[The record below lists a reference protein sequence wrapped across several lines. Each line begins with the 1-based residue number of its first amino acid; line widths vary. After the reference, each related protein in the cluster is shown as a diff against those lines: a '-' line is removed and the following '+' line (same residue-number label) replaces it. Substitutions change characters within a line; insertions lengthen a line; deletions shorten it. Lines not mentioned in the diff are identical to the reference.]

1 MTGQRQAAE
10 WREQPA
16 DLKKV
21 SRAEEQLFDNVMRN
35 NPLAGVHKE
44 FDQVKKFEPKGLDAL
59 TPNWADRHLPRVTIE
74 ENGQKFT
81 PSEAKVERMEP
92 LATNA
97 SNLEAKKYELNL
109 KHSVHGTRAADAVVL
124 LPKNFDATKPINLVI
139 YNHGWRDSA
148 SSSFRNANLQEQMKA
163 APPNTVL
170 IVPEWQ
176 VNPGAQKA
184 SGNQQGAY
192 ASKDFATKM
201 VQDAFDKIPEL
212 KGKTLADVRHV
223 GLISHSAGFI
233 PTKSQLAANPELS
246 KKVNSVTLLDSLY
259 DTHGFNGWIKS
270 NIADLATGQKKFQN
284 IFGSSTHG
292 QSMEQ
297 AKFVAREL
305 AAHKGERRSDK
316 PGVLFKPT
324 SEGHMEIPKK
334 YVRSVMEAAS
344 R

>member
-1 MTGQRQAAE
+1 MTGQRAAE

-16 DLKKV
+16 DPKKV

-35 NPLAGVHKE
+35 NPLSGVHKE
-44 FDQVKKFEPKGLDAL
+44 FDRVKKFEPNGFEAL
-59 TPNWADRHLPRVTIE
+59 TPNSAERHLPRVTIE
-74 ENGQKFT
+74 DNGKKLT
-81 PSEAKVERMEP
+81 PADSRVERKEP
-92 LATNA
+92 VAPIT
-97 SNLEAKKYELNL
+97 SNFEAKKYELNL
-109 KHSVHGTRAADAVVL
+109 KHSVHGGKSADAVVL

-139 YNHGWRDSA
+139 YNHGWRDTA

-176 VNPGAQKA
+176 VNPGGQKA

-201 VQDAFDKIPEL
+201 VQDVFDKTPEL
-212 KGKTLADVRHV
+212 KGKTLADVRHI

-270 NIADLATGQKKFQN
+270 NIADLASGEKKFQN

-305 AAHKGERRSDK
+305 AAYKGEKRGDK
-316 PGVLFKPT
+316 QGVLFKPT
-324 SEGHMEIPKK
+324 NEGHMEIPRKF
-334 YVRSVMEAAS
+334 VRSVMESAT